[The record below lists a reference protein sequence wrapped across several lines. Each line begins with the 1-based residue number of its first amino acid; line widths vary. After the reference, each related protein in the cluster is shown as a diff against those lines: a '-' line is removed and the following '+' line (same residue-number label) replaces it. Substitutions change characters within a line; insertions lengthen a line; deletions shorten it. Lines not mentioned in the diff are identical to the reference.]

1 VTPRAA
7 VRRLS
12 CAASVVMS
20 ALLLALLLPGAPAL
34 AAAGDATARVDA
46 ADYDAFWLWAGVKPQ
61 PALARA
67 KTLYLLDGE
76 VQATPTVRLAAQR
89 AAVPRVRHAD
99 VWMVYRVQTLRWTPT
114 IHAQVL
120 ARLQR
125 WRAAGNRVVG
135 IQIDFDARTRHLEE
149 YAGFLRDLRGR
160 LPGDCRLG
168 ITGLLDWSANGDP
181 KGLEALAGTVDEM
194 VLQIYQGRRVIPGY
208 AAYLARLE
216 RLSVPFRIG
225 LLQGGE
231 WTPPPALARHPHF
244 RGYVV
249 FLLNPRPGRS
259 RSDATGGDPDDADD
273 PRGARGR
280 PP

>member
-1 VTPRAA
+1 MPRGA
-7 VRRLS
+7 VHRF
-12 CAASVVMS
+12 A
-20 ALLLALLLPGAPAL
+20 ALLIAALVSSASAL
-34 AAAGDATARVDA
+34 AAPGDATVHVDA
-46 ADYDAFWLWAGVKPQ
+46 AHYDAFWLWAGVKPQ

-76 VQATPTVRLAAQR
+76 VQATPSVRLAAQR
-89 AAVPRVRHAD
+89 AALPRVRHAD
-99 VWMVYRVQTLRWTPT
+99 VWMVYRVQTLRWTPAV
-114 IHAQVL
+114 HAQVL

-135 IQIDFDARTRHLEE
+135 VQIDFDARTRHLDE

-160 LPGDCRLG
+160 LPADCRLG

-181 KGLEALAGTVDEM
+181 AGLDALAGVVDEI
-194 VLQIYQGRRVIPGY
+194 VLQIYQGRHVIPGY
-208 AAYLARLE
+208 ATYLARLD
-216 RLSVPFRIG
+216 RLRVPFRIG

-249 FLLNPRPGRS
+249 FLLNPPPAQPRRAGT
-259 RSDATGGDPDDADD
+259 DVAD
-273 PRGARGR
+273 PRSARGR

>member
-1 VTPRAA
+1 MKIAAAA
-7 VRRLS
+7 VRLRT
-12 CAASVVMS
+12 AA
-20 ALLLALLLPGAPAL
+20 LLALLLACAPAF
-34 AAAGDATARVDA
+34 AAAGEATASVDA
-46 ADYDAFWLWAGVKPQ
+46 MHYDAFWLWAGVKPQ

-76 VQATPTVRLAAQR
+76 VQATPSVRLAAQR
-89 AAVPRVRHAD
+89 AALPRVRHAD
-99 VWMVYRVQTLRWTPT
+99 VWMVYRVQTLRWTPA

-125 WRAAGNRVVG
+125 WRAAGNRVIGV
-135 IQIDFDARTRHLEE
+135 QIDFDARTRHLDE
-149 YAGFLRDLRGR
+149 YAAFLRDLRGR
-160 LPGDCRLG
+160 LPANCRLG

-181 KGLEALAGTVDEM
+181 AGLEALAGVVDEI

-208 AAYLARLE
+208 AAYLARLD
-216 RLSVPFRIG
+216 RLTIPFRIG

-231 WTPPPALARHPHF
+231 WTPPTNLVRHPRF

-249 FLLNPRPGRS
+249 FLLNPSPGQPR
-259 RSDATGGDPDDADD
+259 RGGTDAVDPAD
-273 PRGARGR
+273 PRGGRGR